1 MELKTSTWYKS
12 MVTIERGPLVYSLKI
27 NSEERIKDR
36 KDRFR
41 PFTEVYPTEDW
52 NYALSKNSLAD
63 LENSIELVENEWD
76 GSYPWNL
83 ENSPIELRMMGVH
96 LPEWKT
102 VKSAPQLP
110 DSFTGKISETE
121 LTRRQKTITL
131 VPYGCTTLRITEFPV
146 VAVE

>member
-1 MELKTSTWYKS
+1 MQ
-12 MVTIERGPLVYSLKI
+12 
-27 NSEERIKDR
+27 
-36 KDRFR
+36 
-41 PFTEVYPTEDW
+41 
-52 NYALSKNSLAD
+52 
-63 LENSIELVENEWD
+63 
-76 GSYPWNL
+76 
-83 ENSPIELRMMGVH
+83 GVH

-146 VAVE
+146 IAIE